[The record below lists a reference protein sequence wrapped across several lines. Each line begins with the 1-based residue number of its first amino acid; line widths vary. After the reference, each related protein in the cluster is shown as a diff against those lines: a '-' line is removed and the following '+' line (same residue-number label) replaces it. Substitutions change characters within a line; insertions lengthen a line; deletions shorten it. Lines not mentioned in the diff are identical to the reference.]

1 VLQKRL
7 PPGDGFS
14 GLRNKYCQDR
24 ICLYNVLTEKK
35 MSPSTGA
42 KERRLNFRAS
52 KEQHAVIERG
62 ATVQGQN
69 LTQFVVSSAYE
80 KAEQV
85 LADQRNFVVS
95 GSRWNAFVAALD
107 KPVRRH
113 DRLARLL
120 SEPSILER

>member
-1 VLQKRL
+1 
-7 PPGDGFS
+7 
-14 GLRNKYCQDR
+14 
-24 ICLYNVLTEKK
+24 
-35 MSPSTGA
+35 M
-42 KERRLNFRAS
+42 
-52 KEQHAVIERG
+52 
-62 ATVQGQN
+62 QGQN

-85 LADQRNFVVS
+85 LADQRSFVLS

-107 KPVRRH
+107 KPIRRH

>member
-1 VLQKRL
+1 
-7 PPGDGFS
+7 
-14 GLRNKYCQDR
+14 
-24 ICLYNVLTEKK
+24 
-35 MSPSTGA
+35 MSPTTA
-42 KERRLNFRAS
+42 TKECRLNFRAT

-69 LTQFVVSSAYE
+69 MTQFVVSSAYD

-95 GSRWNAFVAALD
+95 SSQWNAFVAALD
-107 KPVRRH
+107 KPVSRN

>member
-1 VLQKRL
+1 
-7 PPGDGFS
+7 
-14 GLRNKYCQDR
+14 
-24 ICLYNVLTEKK
+24 
-35 MSPSTGA
+35 MSPTTA
-42 KERRLNFRAS
+42 TKECRLNFRAT

-69 LTQFVVSSAYE
+69 MTQFVVSSAYD

-95 GSRWNAFVAALD
+95 SSQWNAFVAALD
-107 KPVRRH
+107 KPVSH
-113 DRLARLL
+113 HNRLARLL

>member
-1 VLQKRL
+1 
-7 PPGDGFS
+7 
-14 GLRNKYCQDR
+14 
-24 ICLYNVLTEKK
+24 
-35 MSPSTGA
+35 MSPSAGA
-42 KERRLNFRAS
+42 KERRLNFRAT
-52 KEQHAVIERG
+52 KEQHEVIERG
-62 ATVQGQN
+62 ATVHGQN

-85 LADQRNFVVS
+85 LADQRNFVIS

-107 KPVRRH
+107 KPVSRH

>member
-1 VLQKRL
+1 
-7 PPGDGFS
+7 
-14 GLRNKYCQDR
+14 
-24 ICLYNVLTEKK
+24 

-85 LADQRNFVVS
+85 LADQRSFVVS
-95 GSRWNAFVAALD
+95 GSRWNAFVVALD

-113 DRLARLL
+113 ARLARLL